1 MANQGA
7 NLNASNFFITLGDQP
22 LDTLD
27 KKHTIFGQIAEEES
41 FEVLD
46 KIN

>member
-7 NLNASNFFITLGDQP
+7 NLNGSNFFITLGDQP